1 MRIGPFN
8 NRTPRNVIR
17 GSSRGDQFNTAHKK
31 ERHDEPPQFAASD
44 VEEIRRVSEYKDS
57 RPKRSRSD
65 DRDKGSRSSKNGS
78 SGNAA
83 RNATN
88 TLVRQAVVMV
98 AGAVI
103 VTNSY
108 QAAVEKRELEAS
120 IAAAAAAG
128 EIWLDEEAL
137 EDVDSEALA
146 EAMWIWAEDNSTA
159 SFFIPGVGNA
169 EAVVTVT
176 EEPAGC
182 TTEGLRTYTASVVV
196 NGTTYTD
203 VITEVIPAT
212 GHSFGEAQ
220 TETDA
225 DGNITI
231 LYHCSGCDQV
241 FEVGFTADK
250 AEE

>member
-1 MRIGPFN
+1 MRIGPYN

-31 ERHDEPPQFAASD
+31 ERHDEPPQFHSRE
-44 VEEIRRVSEYKDS
+44 VEEKKRFSETRDA
-57 RPKRSRSD
+57 RSD
-65 DRDKGSRSSKNGS
+65 CSDAGSR
-78 SGNAA
+78 GNKKGKDGNKAA
-83 RNATN
+83 QNLTNAI
-88 TLVRQAVVMV
+88 VRQAVVMV

-108 QAAVEKRELEAS
+108 QAAVEKRELERLNT
-120 IAAAAAAG
+120 AAAAAE

-203 VITEVIPAT
+203 VITEVIPAA

-241 FEVGFTADK
+241 FEVGFTTEK